1 MSHHKSAIKRIRQD
15 KKKKLRNKADKSAV
29 KTAAKRVRQTSN
41 PEDAAKLMPA
51 TSSIIDR
58 AAKKR
63 VIHWRTAAR
72 LKSRLAKHAK
82 ARPS

>member
-63 VIHWRTAAR
+63 VIHWRTVAR
-72 LKSRLAKHAK
+72 LKSRLAKRAK

>member
-1 MSHHKSAIKRIRQD
+1 LSHHKSAIKRIRQD

-72 LKSRLAKHAK
+72 LKSRLAKRAK

>member
-72 LKSRLAKHAK
+72 LKSRLAKRAK